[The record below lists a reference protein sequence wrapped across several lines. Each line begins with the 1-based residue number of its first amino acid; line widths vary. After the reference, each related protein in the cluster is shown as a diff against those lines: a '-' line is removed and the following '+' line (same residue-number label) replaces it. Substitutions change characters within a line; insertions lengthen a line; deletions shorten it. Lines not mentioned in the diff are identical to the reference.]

1 MGKQQN
7 KSKNNPT
14 KENNNNNKHE
24 QQKNVLSRLGFEA
37 VRLFL
42 KHATSNVNVTRFDVL
57 VEMLSVTSFI

>member
-42 KHATSNVNVTRFDVL
+42 KHATGTRFDVL